1 MKMPL
6 TATSSIS
13 IQKGSRPSELRI
25 GIAAKSGTR
34 ARSQKSIV
42 RRVPTRAAIAPPQK
56 PSTAIGTISAIRIHV
71 IRCGDPVVR
80 STNQGSATHVICVP
94 IDEMTS
100 AASSV
105 ARRRSFS
112 SVTPPPRRS

>member
-1 MKMPL
+1 M
-6 TATSSIS
+6 
-13 IQKGSRPSELRI
+13 RI

-42 RRVPTRAAIAPPQK
+42 RRVPTRPAIAPPQK

-112 SVTPPPRRS
+112 SVTQRRRRS